1 MINDSTVRLPET
13 HGVGLMTYKD
23 YMPSLP
29 KAIEGESSLESL
41 ALVEEGDTLED
52 PTPPPPPE
60 EEEEA

>member
-1 MINDSTVRLPET
+1 
-13 HGVGLMTYKD
+13 MTYKD